1 MNEINEE
8 YYDGFE
14 GEPEM
19 IFTLVKSNGQK
30 EEFGIW
36 DGYFSTIIKK
46 VKPKEN
52 GWTGLAYYYHLYI
65 GWYDES
71 PWMVENLIE
80 SYEQLKEI
88 DIESFE
94 NDEDKK
100 VLVKIICMF
109 KKAIDN
115 GEKIYISYE

>member
-1 MNEINEE
+1 MSTIDEK

-19 IFTLVKSNGQK
+19 IFTLVKINGEK
-30 EEFGIW
+30 EGFGIW
-36 DGYFSTIIKK
+36 DGYFITIIEK
-46 VKPKEN
+46 VEPKEN

-65 GWYDES
+65 GWFEEN
-71 PWMVENLIE
+71 PWLVENLIE

-94 NDEDKK
+94 YNEDKE
-100 VLVKIICMF
+100 VLRKIMCLF
-109 KKAIDN
+109 KEAIDN
-115 GEKIYISYE
+115 GDKIYISYE